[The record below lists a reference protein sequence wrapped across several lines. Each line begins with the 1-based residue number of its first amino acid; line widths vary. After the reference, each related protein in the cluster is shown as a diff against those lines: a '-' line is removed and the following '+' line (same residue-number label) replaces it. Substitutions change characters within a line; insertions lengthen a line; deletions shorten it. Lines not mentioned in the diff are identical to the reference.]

1 MGHIWGMLRKLFLS
15 LMFLLWGV
23 VAQASV
29 STLVADTKS
38 GFILKSDN
46 ATEQKPPA
54 SLTKLMTLY
63 LTFGALD
70 SGILK
75 MDDRLPVSAKAAAQ
89 PKSKIGVVAGET
101 ISVREA
107 VSALIIKSAN
117 DVAVVVAEALGQDE
131 SQFADLM
138 TRTAKGLGLNDTVFK
153 NASGLHEEGQV
164 STAKDMA
171 ILTMALIAHYPQYY
185 ELFAMPSFT
194 YKGQTYHSHN
204 AVLQQYEGAEGLKT
218 GYVSAVGYNIIST
231 AKKGDARLVS
241 VVIGEATPLKR
252 DLRAMRLLDKGFH
265 QVDIQR
271 RAEADGRLKR
281 AFNPLNRRAFI
292 SKPPVEVF
300 LPFMKVAWRQSQK
313 KVAALS
319 PKAKVVAVAP
329 VTDTEV
335 EQGDNWAIQV
345 GAFEGEQKARQTA
358 EKAMDILGANGKE
371 IRTPQA
377 NNRFFRSRIQGFS
390 QNEAMQA
397 CKQLLKGTGWQ
408 CFPVA
413 PRG

>member
-1 MGHIWGMLRKLFLS
+1 MWVIVM
-15 LMFLLWGV
+15 LWGIS
-23 VAQASV
+23 ASATI

-38 GFILKSDN
+38 GFIIKSDH
-46 ATEQKPPA
+46 ATDPKPPA

-70 SGILK
+70 SGILSW
-75 MDDRLPVSAKAAAQ
+75 DDRLPISEKAAAQ

-117 DVAVVVAEALGQDE
+117 DVAVVVAEALGQNE
-131 SQFADLM
+131 EQFADLM

-185 ELFAMPSFT
+185 ELFSMPSFS

-204 AVLQQYEGAEGLKT
+204 VVLQQYEGADGLKT

-231 AKKGDARLVS
+231 AKKGDSRLVS
-241 VVIGEATPLKR
+241 VVIGEESPLKR
-252 DLRAMRLLDKGFH
+252 DLRAMRLLDKGFR
-265 QVDIQR
+265 QVDVQR
-271 RAEADGRLKR
+271 KAEAEGRLKR

-292 SKPPVEVF
+292 SKPPVDVF
-300 LPFMKVAWRQSQK
+300 VPLMKLSWRQSQK
-313 KVAALS
+313 KVARL
-319 PKAKVVAVAP
+319 PKAKIVP
-329 VTDTEV
+329 VPEVLDSGV

-358 EKAMDILGANGKE
+358 EKAMTILGASDKK
-371 IRTPQA
+371 IQTPQA

-390 QNEAMQA
+390 EREAQQA
-397 CKQLLKGTGWQ
+397 CQRLLQGTGWQ

>member
-1 MGHIWGMLRKLFLS
+1 MFRKVFVS
-15 LMFLLWGV
+15 LIFLLWGV
-23 VAQASV
+23 SVNAAV

-63 LTFGALD
+63 LTFGALE
-70 SGILK
+70 SGVLSW
-75 MDDRLPVSAKAAAQ
+75 DDQLPVSERAAAQ
-89 PKSKIGVVAGET
+89 PKSKIGVAAGET
-101 ISVREA
+101 ISVRDA

-131 SQFADLM
+131 EHFADLM
-138 TRTAKGLGLNDTVFK
+138 TRTAKGLGLSDTVFK

-164 STAKDMA
+164 TTAKDMA
-171 ILTMALIAHYPQYY
+171 ILTMALIAHYPEYY
-185 ELFAMPSFT
+185 KLFAMPSFT

-204 AVLQQYEGAEGLKT
+204 TVLQQYEGAEGLKT
-218 GYVSAVGYNIIST
+218 GFVSAVGYNIIST
-231 AKKGDARLVS
+231 ARKGDSRLMS
-241 VVIGEATPLKR
+241 IVIGETSPTKR

-271 RAEADGRLKR
+271 RAEADGRLKS

-292 SKPPVEVF
+292 SKPPVGVF
-300 LPFMKVAWRQSQK
+300 VPLMRMSWRQSQK
-313 KVAALS
+313 KMAHLS
-319 PKAKVVAVAP
+319 KKKRAPIPVVVA
-329 VTDTEV
+329 DTGV
-335 EQGDNWAIQV
+335 EQGDNWSIQV

-358 EKAMDILGANGKE
+358 EKAIDILGANGKE
-371 IRTPQA
+371 IKTPQA

-390 QNEAMQA
+390 EREAQQA
-397 CKQLLKGTGWQ
+397 CQRLLKGTGWQ

-413 PRG
+413 PKG

>member
-1 MGHIWGMLRKLFLS
+1 MLKKVFLCLMILFFCMG
-15 LMFLLWGV
+15 
-23 VAQASV
+23 ASANV

-46 ATEQKPPA
+46 ATDPKPPA

-70 SGILK
+70 SGVLSW
-75 MDDRLPVSAKAAAQ
+75 DDQLPVSEKAAAQ

-101 ISVREA
+101 ISVRDA

-131 SQFADLM
+131 DHFADMM
-138 TRTAKGLGLNDTVFK
+138 TRTAKGLGLNDTTFK
-153 NASGLHEEGQV
+153 NASGLHEAGQV

-171 ILTMALIAHYPQYY
+171 ILTMALIAHYPKYY
-185 ELFAMPSFT
+185 ELFSMPSFT

-204 AVLQQYEGAEGLKT
+204 TVLQQYEGAEGLKT

-231 AKKGDARLVS
+231 AKKGDSRLVS

-252 DLRAMRLLDKGFH
+252 DLKAMRLLDKGFH

-271 RAEADGRLKR
+271 RAEADGRLKS

-292 SKPPVEVF
+292 SKPPVEIFVP
-300 LPFMKVAWRQSQK
+300 LMKLSWQQSQK
-313 KVAALS
+313 KVVGLS
-319 PKAKVVAVAP
+319 PKKIVAIVPEIA
-329 VTDTEV
+329 DTGV

-358 EKAMDILGANGKE
+358 EKAMNILGANGKE
-371 IRTPQA
+371 IITPKA
-377 NNRFFRSRIQGFS
+377 DNRFFRSRIQGFS
-390 QNEAMQA
+390 QKEAQKA
-397 CKQLLKGTGWQ
+397 CQRLLKGTGWQ

-413 PRG
+413 PQG